1 MSKIGKDKGE
11 HKGIIK
17 RGRMMSNIETKRH
30 EPIVYR
36 LYDYLKNNH
45 LGRENGIKKPD
56 LANIMGISERELRKL
71 TKEINTSTE
80 LEKLVSTT
88 HCCYMCKTK
97 EECEKS
103 IRNTYRMGI
112 TLIRKGQAMAKK
124 VGLNGQI
131 KMKLGQNFKEF
142 VEIFSSEE

>member
-1 MSKIGKDKGE
+1 MGNKIE
-11 HKGIIK
+11 IK
-17 RGRMMSNIETKRH
+17 HH
-30 EPIVYR
+30 EPAVYR

-45 LGRENGIKKPD
+45 LGRENGIKKPE
-56 LANIMGISERELRKL
+56 LAQKLGINERELRKL

-103 IRNTYRMGI
+103 IRNTFRTAI
-112 TLIRKGQAMAKK
+112 SLIKKGNTMAKK

-131 KMKLGQNFKEF
+131 KMPLGQYYKEF
-142 VEIFSSEE
+142 VETFSSEE

>member
-1 MSKIGKDKGE
+1 MENK
-11 HKGIIK
+11 
-17 RGRMMSNIETKRH
+17 IETKHH
-30 EPIVYR
+30 EPAVYR

-45 LGRENGIKKPD
+45 LGRENGIKKPE
-56 LANIMGISERELRKL
+56 LAQRLGINERELRKL

-103 IRNTYRMGI
+103 IRNTFRTAI
-112 TLIRKGQAMAKK
+112 ALIKKGNTMAKK

-131 KMKLGQNFKEF
+131 KMPLGNEF
-142 VEIFSSEE
+142 YEIVNTFEK

>member
-1 MSKIGKDKGE
+1 MGNK
-11 HKGIIK
+11 
-17 RGRMMSNIETKRH
+17 IETKHH
-30 EPIVYR
+30 EPAVYR

-45 LGRENGIKKPD
+45 LGRENGIKKPE
-56 LANIMGISERELRKL
+56 LAKKFDITERELRRL

-103 IRNTYRMGI
+103 IRNTFRTAI
-112 TLIRKGQAMAKK
+112 TLLKKGNTMAKK

-131 KMKLGQNFKEF
+131 KMPLGNEF
-142 VEIFSSEE
+142 YEIVNTFEK

>member
-1 MSKIGKDKGE
+1 MGNK
-11 HKGIIK
+11 
-17 RGRMMSNIETKRH
+17 IETKHH
-30 EPIVYR
+30 EPAVYR

-45 LGRENGIKKPD
+45 LGRENGIKKPE
-56 LANIMGISERELRKL
+56 LAQKLGINERELRKL

-103 IRNTYRMGI
+103 IRNTFRTAI
-112 TLIRKGQAMAKK
+112 ALIKKGNTMARK
-124 VGLNGQI
+124 VGFNGQI
-131 KMKLGQNFKEF
+131 KMPLGNEF
-142 VEIFSSEE
+142 YEIVNTFEK

>member
-1 MSKIGKDKGE
+1 MRNK
-11 HKGIIK
+11 
-17 RGRMMSNIETKRH
+17 IETKHH
-30 EPIVYR
+30 EPAVYR

-45 LGRENGIKKPD
+45 LGRENGIKKPE
-56 LANIMGISERELRKL
+56 LAQRLGINERELRKL

-103 IRNTYRMGI
+103 IRNTFRTAI
-112 TLIRKGQAMAKK
+112 ALIKKGNTMAKK

-131 KMKLGQNFKEF
+131 KMPLGQYYKEF
-142 VEIFSSEE
+142 VETFSSEE

>member
-1 MSKIGKDKGE
+1 MGNK
-11 HKGIIK
+11 
-17 RGRMMSNIETKRH
+17 IETKHH
-30 EPIVYR
+30 EPAVYR

-45 LGRENGIKKPD
+45 LGRENGIKKPE
-56 LANIMGISERELRKL
+56 LAQRLGINERELRKL

-103 IRNTYRMGI
+103 IRNTFRTAI
-112 TLIRKGQAMAKK
+112 ALIKKGNTMAKK

-131 KMKLGQNFKEF
+131 KMPLGNEFYEIVNTFEKE
-142 VEIFSSEE
+142 

>member
-1 MSKIGKDKGE
+1 MGNK
-11 HKGIIK
+11 
-17 RGRMMSNIETKRH
+17 IETKHH
-30 EPIVYR
+30 EPAVYR

-45 LGRENGIKKPD
+45 LGRENGIKKHE
-56 LANIMGISERELRKL
+56 LAQRLGINERELRKL

-88 HCCYMCKTK
+88 HCCYMCNTK

-103 IRNTYRMGI
+103 IRTTFRTAI
-112 TLIRKGQAMAKK
+112 ALIRKGNTMAKK

-131 KMKLGQNFKEF
+131 KMPLGNEFYDIVNTFEKE
-142 VEIFSSEE
+142 